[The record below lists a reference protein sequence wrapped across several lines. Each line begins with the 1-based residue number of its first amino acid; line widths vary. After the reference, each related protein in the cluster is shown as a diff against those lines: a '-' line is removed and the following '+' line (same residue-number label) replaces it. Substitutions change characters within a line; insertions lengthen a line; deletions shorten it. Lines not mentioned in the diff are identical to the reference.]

1 MTYIIIY
8 LIFDN
13 VSKSKIKSRKIYF
26 ENIEGTPR
34 RLEAVS

>member
-8 LIFDN
+8 LILDN

-26 ENIEGTPR
+26 ANIERSPR